1 MSERPAEM
9 ERLAPFIG
17 AWHIDA
23 DIPGFDLG
31 DERGSTTF
39 EWALGG
45 RFVLQ
50 RSAVPHPAAPDGLCV
65 IAADPA
71 TGGYTQHYFDSRGV
85 VRLYEMTFDG
95 TTLTLSRTRPDF
107 SPLDFDQRY
116 VGCLSAD
123 GATIDGAWESREPGQ
138 DWRRDFGLTY
148 RRTG

>member
-1 MSERPAEM
+1 M
-9 ERLAPFIG
+9 LAPLVGEWEIRVDLPG
-17 AWHIDA
+17 AEDA
-23 DIPGFDLG
+23 RARMVSEWMPGQQL
-31 DERGSTTF
+31 
-39 EWALGG
+39 L
-45 RFVLQ
+45 VQ
-50 RSAVPHPAAPDGLCV
+50 RSEVPDPAPDSLCV
-65 IAADPA
+65 VTPTDD
-71 TGGYTQHYFDSRGV
+71 GFRQHYFDSRGV